1 MATSVFILA
10 ALLLLSLPTAT
21 EQGAVI
27 YATTNVA
34 CMAACTAAVTG
45 TSSLTAILFPPAL
58 FAAVTSTAGCT
69 AACAALA
76 VAGLVTN
83 PL

>member
-21 EQGAVI
+21 EQ
-27 YATTNVA
+27 
-34 CMAACTAAVTG
+34 G

-76 VAGLVTN
+76 VAGLLAAVTSN
-83 PL
+83 YAMSMDTHAIVTQH